1 VRVADLLWRFPS
13 ALMAWRNLGRNKLRT
28 ALAALGIIIGVVA
41 ICSLGM
47 ATVALEQQASSQL
60 GDIGNE
66 VTVSSGQDSDTDGV
80 TQDQVQE
87 IHSIATDA
95 QVVPQKTNSTTL
107 EARNGE
113 EARVSV
119 TGVTEASALYNLTTG
134 EAPDRLQSGALISS
148 NTADTLGLEVGDPV
162 EYDGQLY
169 RIRGFIESE
178 EGPFGP
184 GGGGG
189 PGGGPGGGGELVIPL
204 SGLSDQ
210 DHYDTVTIVA
220 SDGEA
225 ATEIGNTLDYR
236 FNTEDNEELSISGT
250 SGVQEIGGFL
260 DTLSLALMGI
270 GGISLVV
277 AGVAILNVM
286 LMSTVERRGEIG
298 VLRAVGIRRI
308 EVLRMILTEAALMG
322 ALGGLVGVMLS
333 LGAGMLAFQMLT
345 GNAMGALDWSSS
357 KYLVAGFVFAVFA
370 SVLSGV
376 YPAWKAAN
384 DRPVEALRG

>member
-1 VRVADLLWRFPS
+1 MSVADLLWRFPS

-60 GDIGNE
+60 GDIGND

-80 TQDQVQE
+80 TEDQVAAIE
-87 IHSIATDA
+87 SSITDT

-134 EAPDRLQSGALISS
+134 EAPDRLQSGALIS
-148 NTADTLGLEVGDPV
+148 NDTADTLGLEVGDPV

-169 RIRGFIESE
+169 RISGFIESE
-178 EGPFGP
+178 QSF
-184 GGGGG
+184 
-189 PGGGPGGGGELVIPL
+189 GPGGGGELVIPP

-210 DHYDTVTIVA
+210 QHYDTVTIVA
-220 SDGEA
+220 SDGDA
-225 ATEIGNTLDYR
+225 ANEIGNTLDNR
-236 FNTEDNEELSISGT
+236 FNTEDDEELSIQTISGAQN
-250 SGVQEIGGFL
+250 VGGFI
-260 DTLSLALMGI
+260 DTLSTALMGI
-270 GGISLVV
+270 GAISLVV

-308 EVLRMILTEAALMG
+308 EVLRMILAEAALMG
-322 ALGGLVGVMLS
+322 ALGGFIGVIIS
-333 LGAGMLAFQMLT
+333 LGVGMLAFQMLT
-345 GNAMGALDWSSS
+345 DNAMGALGWSSS
-357 KYLVAGFVFAVFA
+357 QYLVYGFGFAVFA

-384 DRPVEALRG
+384 DPPVEALEA

>member
-1 VRVADLLWRFPS
+1 MSVADHLWRFPS

-47 ATVALEQQASSQL
+47 ATVALQQQASSQL
-60 GDIGNE
+60 GGLANQ

-80 TQDQVQE
+80 TQDQVDDMQ
-87 IHSIATDA
+87 SLVTDA

-107 EARNGE
+107 ESRNGT

-119 TGVTEASALYNLTTG
+119 TGVTKASALYNLTTG
-134 EAPDRLQSGALISS
+134 EAPDRLQTGALTS
-148 NTADTLGLEVGDPV
+148 NDTANTLGLEVGDPV
-162 EYDGQLY
+162 TYEGQLY

-178 EGPFGP
+178 QSFGP
-184 GGGGG
+184 R
-189 PGGGPGGGGELVIPL
+189 GGGELVIPV

-210 DHYDTVTIVA
+210 EYYDTVTIVA

-225 ATEIGNTLDYR
+225 ATEIGNRLDTQ
-236 FNTEDNEELSISGT
+236 FNTEDEEELSIRTSSGAQN
-250 SGVQEIGGFL
+250 VGGFL
-260 DTLSLALMGI
+260 DTLSTALLGI
-270 GGISLVV
+270 GAISLVV
-277 AGVAILNVM
+277 ASVAILNVM

-308 EVLRMILTEAALMG
+308 EVLRMILTEAALIG
-322 ALGGLVGVMLS
+322 VLGGFVGVMIS
-333 LGAGMLAFQMLT
+333 LGVGMLAFQMLT
-345 GNAMGALDWSSS
+345 GDAMGALGWSSAQ
-357 KYLVAGFVFAVFA
+357 YLVYGFGFAVLA

-384 DRPVEALRG
+384 DRPVEALRE

>member
-1 VRVADLLWRFPS
+1 MSVADLLWRFPS

-47 ATVALEQQASSQL
+47 ATVALQQQASSQL
-60 GDIGNE
+60 GDIGND

-80 TQDQVQE
+80 TQDQIDE
-87 IHSIATDA
+87 IQNLVTDD

-113 EARVSV
+113 EARMSV

-134 EAPDRLQSGALISS
+134 EAPDRLQSGALIS
-148 NTADTLGLEVGDPV
+148 NDTANTLGLEMGDPV
-162 EYDGQLY
+162 EYDGQFY
-169 RIRGFIESE
+169 RVQGFIESE
-178 EGPFGP
+178 QSFGP
-184 GGGGG
+184 R
-189 PGGGPGGGGELVIPL
+189 GGGELVIPV
-204 SGLSDQ
+204 SGLSNQ
-210 DHYDTVTIVA
+210 EYYDTVTIVA
-220 SDGEA
+220 SDGDA
-225 ATEIGNTLDYR
+225 ATEIGERLDNQ
-236 FNTEDNEELSISGT
+236 FNTEETEELSIQASSGAQN
-250 SGVQEIGGFL
+250 VGGFL
-260 DTLSLALMGI
+260 DTLSTALLGI

-322 ALGGLVGVMLS
+322 ALGGLVGVILS
-333 LGAGMLAFQMLT
+333 LGTGMLAFQMLT

-357 KYLVAGFVFAVFA
+357 KYLVYGFGFAVLA